1 MATQVNAK
9 SSTPITQTSSSA
21 ADLLASAMDE
31 AGGGLESDAG
41 DLTADAADSVDDSA
55 EGVDIEQVDADAADA
70 ADAMGDESTDE
81 TAADESAGDADGDGD
96 GAKPDLVE
104 VDITDEQGKRKIEID
119 LSDKQLM
126 IRNAQQAA
134 GARKLYK
141 GYQER
146 GETIKQRDGKI
157 SELTET
163 LKPYEQLEDTYQK
176 HGIDGVVQLLEKK
189 SLDSL
194 VEERAAWQKKWAAM
208 SPAERT
214 AWQAQQDSEKS
225 RREVASARAEADKA
239 KQSAAQEREAVKVE
253 RLEGWAHEQ
262 FHQYSFA
269 GKLGDKTEELRL
281 DRALWNHMQAELGA
295 AEAAGTE
302 LTRDVVKQVAGD
314 AAAAFRRFAQKS
326 AQKGVAVAKQKQK
339 QKATEAAQSAM
350 VRSDKAVRRAVE
362 AKGVDV
368 SSTAG
373 ISQLMA
379 AAMSKPKSRRK

>member
-1 MATQVNAK
+1 MASQVSAK
-9 SSTPITQTSSSA
+9 SSTPITQTNSSA

-41 DLTADAADSVDDSA
+41 DLTADAADSFDDSA
-55 EGVDIEQVDADAADA
+55 EGVDIEAVDDAAESSPGDEQVDEAAEDASETAE
-70 ADAMGDESTDE
+70 GDEN
-81 TAADESAGDADGDGD
+81 AAE
-96 GAKPDLVE
+96 PNVVE
-104 VDITDEQGKRKIEID
+104 VDITDEQGKRKIELD

-146 GETIKQRDGKI
+146 GETIKQRDTKI

-163 LKPYEQLEDTYQK
+163 LKPYEQLEDAYQK

-189 SLDSL
+189 SLDEL
-194 VEERAAWQKKWAAM
+194 VEARAAWQKKWAAM
-208 SPAERT
+208 SPAERQ

-225 RREVASARAEADKA
+225 RREVAAARAEADKA
-239 KQSAAQEREAVKVE
+239 KQTAAQEREAAKVE

-262 FHQYSFA
+262 FHRFSFA

-326 AQKGVAVAKQKQK
+326 VQKGVAVAKAKQK
-339 QKATEAAQSAM
+339 QKATEAAQTAM

-362 AKGVDV
+362 AKGIDV

-379 AAMSKPKSRRK
+379 AAMSKPKRGRK